1 MKTLLYLASG
11 GYYPE
16 YELLPFDRLIFVDR
30 SHGYA
35 KSYPKHNPRIR
46 FIAADALIAI
56 DMLKKE
62 GVKIDCLVSLNEGL
76 NEGGGTY
83 PIFSSFLMG
92 YLSPLLNDKITLV
105 CDLNYYVSK
114 FKILNKLD
122 WGFKKNKKL
131 SPAMPEY
138 INPAL
143 FSYSQHKSASGN
155 FGNVFIMEREK
166 SEISFYLPDSLT
178 KIKIIHGSIW
188 EDEQILDMIGL
199 NLLSKHSLYD
209 YNNDN
214 YTNHNKNNK
223 KPEYTKI
230 NTVDQFFNAK
240 PKVMDINGKSF
251 SEIMEYCEEK
261 GYKHIGITPWNK
273 GNYQD
278 VINYLKNF
286 KDKPFNSITFYH
298 LNKKDFKGLREFDWS
313 K

>member
-11 GYYPE
+11 EYYPE
-16 YELLPFDRLIFVDR
+16 YETLPFDRLIFVDR
-30 SHGYA
+30 SQSYA
-35 KSYPKHNPRIR
+35 KSYPKNNPRIR
-46 FIAADALIAI
+46 FIAADALLAI

-76 NEGGGTY
+76 FEGGGSY
-83 PIFSSFLMG
+83 PIFSGFLMG
-92 YLSPLLNDKITLV
+92 YLSPLLNDNITLV

-138 INPAL
+138 IDPAQ
-143 FSYSQHKSASGN
+143 FSSSQRERVSAN
-155 FGNVFIMEREK
+155 FGNVFLMEREK
-166 SEISFYLPDSLT
+166 SEISFKLPESLT
-178 KIKIIHGSIW
+178 QIKIIHGSIW
-188 EDEQILDMIGL
+188 ADEQTLNVIGI
-199 NLLSKHSLYD
+199 NLLSKYSLCD

-223 KPEYTKI
+223 KTEYTKI
-230 NTVDQFFNAK
+230 NTVNQFFNAK

-251 SEIMEYCEEK
+251 PEIMEYCIEK
-261 GYKHIGITPWNK
+261 GYKHIGLTPWNK

-278 VINYLKNF
+278 VINYLKNINEI
-286 KDKPFNSITFYH
+286 PFHSINFYH
-298 LNKKDFKGLREFDWS
+298 LNKKDFKVLREFDWS